1 MKIRYDEKD
10 LWWQDRFDVYDDHG
24 YWLYYNADG
33 NNGNG
38 QIVEVC
44 FDAVDILLDEPDEDK
59 FWDHLSSTGSVYL
72 HDNVDED
79 YVEYVNALL
88 DTESDSD
95 VHHSNVTED
104 TMKWLINWA
113 KKYI

>member
-1 MKIRYDEKD
+1 
-10 LWWQDRFDVYDDHG
+10 
-24 YWLYYNADG
+24 
-33 NNGNG
+33 
-38 QIVEVC
+38 
-44 FDAVDILLDEPDEDK
+44 
-59 FWDHLSSTGSVYL
+59 VYL